1 MRSNDAF
8 WFWFLDAFDATI
20 QSLESTV
27 FFLPSQ
33 RFRPVCCDFV
43 FAFSGEDQALNFS
56 EYYIACKCHDKKV
69 KKGIREWEARL

>member
-1 MRSNDAF
+1 MHFGFGFWMRSTQPYNP
-8 WFWFLDAFDATI
+8 